1 MACEAPVALG
11 IARGT
16 AGAVAIEI
24 DASWHAGVRGQGEE
38 IREGRI
44 EARVERG
51 EGLKAG
57 VIVDAE
63 EQEDIRLGGV
73 QDGAGGNDFWGV
85 AADVAEEEAGGFAG
99 EAGGPY
105 GDAEGIGRCG
115 PGEKRESREKRD
127 YIEVTGTTPSS
138 VSARA

>member
-24 DASWHAGVRGQGEE
+24 GAGRQAGIRGKGEE
-38 IREGRI
+38 IGEGRI
-44 EARVERG
+44 EARVEGG

-63 EQEDIRLGGV
+63 EQEDVWLGSV
-73 QDGAGGNDFWGV
+73 QEGAGGNDFGGV
-85 AADVAEEEAGGFAG
+85 ATDVAQ
-99 EAGGPY
+99 
-105 GDAEGIGRCG
+105 
-115 PGEKRESREKRD
+115 
-127 YIEVTGTTPSS
+127 
-138 VSARA
+138 